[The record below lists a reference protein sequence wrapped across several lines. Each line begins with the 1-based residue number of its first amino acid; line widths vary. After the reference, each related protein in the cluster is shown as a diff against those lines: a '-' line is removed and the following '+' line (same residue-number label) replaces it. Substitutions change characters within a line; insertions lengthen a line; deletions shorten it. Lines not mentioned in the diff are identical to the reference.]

1 MNPPCILVVEDNPI
15 TRKVFRVAL
24 AGEGYTVLEAPDGRT
39 ALELMARHAPQMVL
53 QDLILPDMDGLELA
67 RQLRACAA
75 GAAIPIVAVSG
86 FLSQMEQTHS
96 LQAGFTDYLFKPV
109 EPSHLLSTVHAYLRP
124 VELRGQA
131 GRGKVV
137 LVADDDPVQ
146 GKLLRI
152 RLEQEGFRIVPA
164 ADGAEALDLARA
176 APPDA
181 IISDVLMPRLDGF
194 RLCLAVRQDA
204 RLRDI
209 PVVLT
214 SAAYTEDLD
223 YRLARKAGASDLVLR
238 TPGHQA
244 VIESLLACL
253 ARAPHP
259 PPPHPVELPLDEYTH
274 RVVRQLEHQAGLGV
288 TLGRRL
294 ALLEAE
300 LGILAHVVETL
311 QDTSATEAV
320 LGELLNRSLN
330 AAGISRGAAYL
341 VEPDGR
347 LSLRARLGYAA
358 EAEGPLRDFFGRTD
372 LLRRVLEK
380 GEPLGVNLVE
390 PREDGAEDL
399 LAQNGARSILLTPLM
414 LADKRLG
421 VLGMASASRELGQ
434 DWFAFAKSMGS
445 QIAQALELA
454 RTLARLSA
462 SEQRYRDLV
471 ESLDAVVWEAD
482 PQTERFTFVSR
493 RAEGLLGYPLAE
505 WLQRPDFWACLVHP
519 DDREQAR
526 ARRREA
532 AAGGADTLS
541 YRVVAADG
549 RVLRV
554 QDTVSVAGDEAGH
567 VGRLRGVMVDI
578 TDRIRLKEQQT
589 KLAVAREIQQGFFPA
604 APPGLA
610 GFDIAGSSLP
620 AEATGGDY
628 FDYVP
633 LPDGSLAVAVGD
645 ASGHGFGPALLM
657 AETRA
662 YLRALA
668 LTQTDLSEILTLL
681 NRALVEESQ
690 RAQFVTLLLARLDP
704 RTRVLSY
711 ASAGHT
717 AGQVLDVAGNVKA
730 TLESTAPPLGILPHQ
745 DFPAGQA
752 VPLEAG
758 DVVLLLTDGVVEA
771 FSPEGALF
779 GSRRALDF
787 VRANL
792 HDSAADL
799 VAGLHRAVQ
808 TFGQGTPQHDDVTAV
823 VIKTQPQP

>member
-15 TRKVFRVAL
+15 TRKLFRVAL

-39 ALELMARHAPQMVL
+39 ALELMGRHAPQMVL

-67 RQLRACAA
+67 RQLHACAA
-75 GAAIPIVAVSG
+75 ANGIPIVAVSG
-86 FLSQMEQTHS
+86 SLSQMEQANS

-152 RLEQEGFRIVPA
+152 RLEQEGFRIVCA

-194 RLCLAVRQDA
+194 RLCLAVRQDP
-204 RLRDI
+204 RLRNI

-214 SAAYTEDLD
+214 SAAYTEDRD

-253 ARAPHP
+253 ARAPQS
-259 PPPHPVELPLDEYTH
+259 PHPVELPLEEYTH
-274 RVVRQLEHQAGLGV
+274 RVLRQLEHQAGLGV
-288 TLGRRL
+288 MLARRM

-300 LGILAHVVETL
+300 LGILARVVETL
-311 QDTSATEAV
+311 QGTQATEAV
-320 LGELLNRSLN
+320 LGELLNRCLN

-341 VEPDGR
+341 VESDGQ
-347 LSLRARLGYAA
+347 LSLHARLGYPK
-358 EAEGPLRDFFGRTD
+358 EAEGPLRDFFGHAE
-372 LLRRVLEK
+372 LLHRVLEK
-380 GEPLGVNLVE
+380 GEPLEVNLAD
-390 PREDGAEDL
+390 PLEDGAKDL
-399 LAQNGARSILLTPLM
+399 LARSGAQSILLTPLM
-414 LADKRLG
+414 MAEKRLG

-454 RTLARLSA
+454 RTLSRLSA

-482 PQTERFTFVSR
+482 PQTECFTFVSR

-505 WLQRPDFWACLVHP
+505 WLESPDFWARLVHP

-526 ARRREA
+526 AGRWDA
-532 AAGGADTLS
+532 VAGGADTLS
-541 YRVVAADG
+541 YRVTAADG
-549 RVLRV
+549 RVLWV
-554 QDTVSVAGDEAGH
+554 QDTVSVVRDESGRA
-567 VGRLRGVMVDI
+567 GRLRGVMVDI
-578 TDRIRLKEQQT
+578 TDRIRAKEQQI
-589 KLAVAREIQQGFFPA
+589 KMAVAREIQQGLFPA
-604 APPGLA
+604 AAPCLA
-610 GFDIAGSSLP
+610 GFDVAGSSLP

-628 FDYVP
+628 FDYLP
-633 LPDGSLAVAVGD
+633 LCDGSLAVAVGD
-645 ASGHGFGPALLM
+645 ASGHGFGPALLI
-657 AETRA
+657 AEACA

-668 LTQTDLSEILTLL
+668 LTQTDLSAILTLL
-681 NRALVEESQ
+681 NGALATERQ
-690 RAQFVTLLLARLDP
+690 CAQFVTLLLARLDP
-704 RTRVLSY
+704 RTRVLTY

-717 AGQVLDVAGNVKA
+717 AGHVLDAAGNVKA
-730 TLESTAPPLGILPHQ
+730 TLESTAPPLGILPGQ
-745 DFPAGQA
+745 GFPAGPA
-752 VPLEAG
+752 IALEAG

-771 FSPEGALF
+771 RSPQRDLF
-779 GSRRALDF
+779 DSRRAVDF
-787 VRANL
+787 ART
-792 HDSAADL
+792 HRHGSAADL
-799 VAGLHRAVQ
+799 VAGLHRAVA
-808 TFGQGTPQHDDVTAV
+808 TFTQGLPQQDDVTAV
-823 VIKTQPQP
+823 VIKVQPQP